1 MRKKNVFLHF
11 SHPGL
16 DPGSHEKLMGIL
28 QAILVA
34 VSLCA
39 DCLAV
44 SLCSGVTLRD
54 VKWKRVLGVAL
65 AFAVIQAGL
74 LLAGWAF
81 GQLFV
86 GLVERVAHLIGFVL
100 LLYVGVSM
108 LVEGIR
114 GEIPKRN
121 LNGWRNVLIGGV
133 ATSIDAL
140 GIGIAQSM
148 EDVGWSSFL
157 PLFVSVFV
165 VTALSVIIGLRGG
178 SAIGARFGRWA
189 EVAGG
194 IVLIG
199 IGVSILF

>member
-1 MRKKNVFLHF
+1 MH
-11 SHPGL
+11 
-16 DPGSHEKLMGIL
+16 IL
-28 QAILVA
+28 ESILVA

-54 VKWKRVLGVAL
+54 MRWKRVLGVAL

-81 GQLFV
+81 GGLFAGV
-86 GLVERVAHLIGFVL
+86 VQKVSHVIGFLL

-114 GEIPKRN
+114 GGEEVRN
-121 LNGWRNVLIGGV
+121 LDGLRNVVVGGL

-140 GIGIAQSM
+140 GIGVAKSM
-148 EDVGWSSFL
+148 EDVSWSGFL
-157 PLFVSVFV
+157 PLFISVFV
-165 VTALSVIIGLRGG
+165 VTALSVIVGLRGG
-178 SAIGARFGRWA
+178 SAIGERFGRWA
-189 EVAGG
+189 EIIGG
-194 IVLIG
+194 VVLIG
-199 IGVSILF
+199 IGISFLL